1 MVNLYPLTRRN
12 LRDLVIVLSL
22 ASTAVFAT
30 NNIEIY
36 IAFGL
41 LALGCFLHFVSKGTL
56 IRNVVLCDK
65 GIYQVLRHP
74 YYLANYLIDSS
85 FCLLSGN
92 LYLILLYPFLFFW
105 AYGPTI
111 REEEQLLFT
120 RHGDSFI
127 KESLEIPQVFPDI
140 ISVINFRALFK
151 GFSVKRITLREYS
164 RIMKFCAIAL
174 FLVLIHEVKADV
186 IVDGL
191 TAIRE
196 VFVPTMDDYDEFFFA
211 LLAFMLYTT
220 SVIALRLA
228 NQNRY
233 ADQKKQL

>member
-1 MVNLYPLTRRN
+1 
-12 LRDLVIVLSL
+12 
-22 ASTAVFAT
+22 VFAT

-41 LALGCFLHFVSKGTL
+41 LALGCFLHFVSKGIL
-56 IRNVVLCDK
+56 IRNVVLCNK
-65 GIYQVLRHP
+65 GIYRVVRHP

-92 LYLILLYPFLFFW
+92 LYLVLLYPFLFFW

-111 REEEQLLFT
+111 REEEQVLLA
-120 RHGDSFI
+120 RHSDSFI
-127 KESLEIPQVFPDI
+127 KDSLEIPQVFPDI
-140 ISVINFRALFK
+140 ISVRNFRGLFN
-151 GFSVKRITLREYS
+151 GFSVKRITLRECS

-211 LLAFMLYTT
+211 LSAVVLYV
-220 SVIALRLA
+220 SSIIALRLA
-228 NQNRY
+228 KGNRY
-233 ADQKKQL
+233 EPIGSGFEL

>member
-1 MVNLYPLTRRN
+1 V
-12 LRDLVIVLSL
+12 
-22 ASTAVFAT
+22 
-30 NNIEIY
+30 
-36 IAFGL
+36 
-41 LALGCFLHFVSKGTL
+41 
-56 IRNVVLCDK
+56 
-65 GIYQVLRHP
+65 RHP

-92 LYLILLYPFLFFW
+92 LYLVLLYPFLFFW

-127 KESLEIPQVFPDI
+127 KDSLEIPQVFPDI

-151 GFSVKRITLREYS
+151 GFSVKRITLRECS

-174 FLVLIHEVKADV
+174 FLALIHEVKADV
-186 IVDGL
+186 MVDGL

-196 VFVPTMDDYDEFFFA
+196 VFVPTSNDYDEFFFA